1 MVTKY
6 RKGYEKELR
15 LVHKYKADGCNIAF
29 RSAGSHSP
37 IDVVGIDSLRKKIY
51 LIQSKRTLSEHID
64 YIDPKLKER
73 LEKENVELNG
83 SFDVEF
89 IAL

>member
-15 LVHKYKADGCNIAF
+15 LVHNYKAMGFSIAF

-37 IDVVGIDSLRKKIY
+37 IDVVAIDSINKKIK
-51 LIQSKRTLSEHID
+51 LIQSKRVIKEHID